1 MNGSCSFGHP
11 GESGVI
17 THRHRIIAASREI
30 HGPAATIKIMR
41 TIVMPG
47 ILVLFTLL
55 LRTPVLDTL
64 LLGLVEFPAGCL
76 LVAAALEA

>member
-1 MNGSCSFGHP
+1 
-11 GESGVI
+11 
-17 THRHRIIAASREI
+17 
-30 HGPAATIKIMR
+30 
-41 TIVMPG
+41 MPG